1 MPAEKRLAARN
12 RISFD
17 VRLMSS
23 PESSAAPNA
32 NSPWRWPLLL
42 ALFALALIIFT
53 RHDDY
58 PFYYHPD
65 EFGKCKQVV
74 DGTRSFN
81 FHHPLLLLNV
91 ASPLKKLAGKG
102 PDASKPAQLQKA
114 VIAGRRASALFAAI
128 TVVALAIA
136 GYLLGGPGGAFAAGI
151 ATLLHPLLF
160 EHAHIFKEDAA
171 LTMGL
176 ALTCMAAALFRKSPD
191 CRRRTALLG
200 VAVGLAVSGKYIGLA
215 ALIVALPVVCF
226 APGERR
232 ARRIAI
238 FAAAFAITF
247 ILANRQMFTHLGE
260 WRESFGHEFG
270 MSVSGSRGLAAQN
283 PVAQYLEWF
292 RQTVPTVAIVFL
304 ALNVLSL
311 ATTARRRSLADW
323 LIFLF
328 PIAFTGL
335 LMLSP
340 RVSDRYF
347 LPAAVLFN
355 FNALVGVGVS
365 AEWFT
370 RAFGKFRFAGQI
382 AFAAI
387 ALGIGWWG
395 QFQLFGKTY
404 AQFQTDDR
412 RELETWMDA
421 NLPAGSKVVQDY
433 AIHLPDPD
441 DHKQEGM
448 KRPFKHEVRGHE
460 FVPELGTLDDI
471 RAQGVRY
478 VATTPKKS
486 QRYTSGGMIPSDDAK
501 AEFERRKTFYGALP
515 QQAKLVWQRGM
526 SEIDTLH
533 PGIELYDLGQKP

>member
-1 MPAEKRLAARN
+1 
-12 RISFD
+12 
-17 VRLMSS
+17 MSS
-23 PESSAAPNA
+23 LEASAAPPPH
-32 NSPWRWPLLL
+32 SRWRWPLLL
-42 ALFALALIIFT
+42 ALFAVVLTIFT
-53 RHDDY
+53 RHNDY

-102 PDASKPAQLQKA
+102 SDTTKPAQLQKA
-114 VIAGRRASALFAAI
+114 VVAGRRASALFAAI
-128 TVVALAIA
+128 TVVALAVA
-136 GYLLGGPGGAFAAGI
+136 GYLLGGPAGAFAAGI

-176 ALTCMAAALFRKSPD
+176 ALTCMAAALLWKKPE
-191 CRRRTALLG
+191 CGRRAALLG

-215 ALIVALPVVCF
+215 ALIVALPVIVF
-226 APGERR
+226 APGDRR
-232 ARRIAI
+232 ARRFGI
-238 FAAAFAITF
+238 FAAAFALLF
-247 ILANRQMFTHLGE
+247 IVANRQMFTHLAE
-260 WRESFGHEFG
+260 WRASFGHELG
-270 MSVSGSRGLAAQN
+270 MSVSGSRGLAAQS

-304 ALNVLSL
+304 ALNALSL

-328 PIAFTGL
+328 PFAFTGL

-387 ALGIGWWG
+387 ALGLGWWG
-395 QFQLFGKTY
+395 QFQLFGKMY

-412 RELETWMDA
+412 RELEAWMDA
-421 NLPAGSKVVQDY
+421 NLPPGSKIVQDY
-433 AIHLPDPD
+433 AIHLPDAD

-460 FVPELGTLDDI
+460 FVPDLGTLDEL

-486 QRYTSGGMIPSDDAK
+486 QRYTSGAMIPTEEARE
-501 AEFERRKTFYGALP
+501 EFERRKTFYSALP
-515 QQAKLVWQRGM
+515 QQAKRVWQRGM

-533 PGIELYDLGQKP
+533 PGIELYQISD

>member
-1 MPAEKRLAARN
+1 
-12 RISFD
+12 
-17 VRLMSS
+17 MSS
-23 PESSAAPNA
+23 PETSAASTA
-32 NSPWRWPLLL
+32 NSRWRWPLLL
-42 ALFALALIIFT
+42 GLFVLALGIFT
-53 RHDDY
+53 RHNDY

-102 PDASKPAQLQKA
+102 PDTSKPAQLQKA
-114 VIAGRRASALFAAI
+114 VVAGRRASALFAAV
-128 TVVALAIA
+128 TVAALAVA
-136 GYLLGGPGGAFAAGI
+136 GYLLGGSGGAFGAGI
-151 ATLLHPLLF
+151 VMLLFPPLF

-171 LTMGL
+171 VVMGL
-176 ALTCMAAALFRKSPD
+176 ALTCMAAALFWIEPE
-191 CRRRTALLG
+191 CRRRAGLLG
-200 VAVGLAVSGKYIGLA
+200 VAVGLAVSGKYIGLT
-215 ALIVALPVVCF
+215 ALAIALPVILF

-232 ARRIAI
+232 MRRIGI
-238 FAAAFAITF
+238 FAAAIAITF
-247 ILANRQMFTHLGE
+247 IVANRQMFTHLGE
-260 WRESFGHEFG
+260 WLESFNREFG
-270 MSVSGSRGLAAQN
+270 MSVSGSRGLATQS
-283 PVAQYLEWF
+283 PVAQYLNWF
-292 RQTVPTVAIVFL
+292 HLTVPTAAIVFL
-304 ALNVLSL
+304 ALNALNLV
-311 ATTARRRSLADW
+311 TTARRRSLADW

-328 PIAFTGL
+328 PFAFTAM

-387 ALGIGWWG
+387 ALSIGWWG

-412 RELETWMDA
+412 RELEAWMEA
-421 NLPAGSKVVQDY
+421 NLPPGSKVVQDY
-433 AIHLPDPD
+433 AIHLPDAD

-448 KRPFKHEVRGHE
+448 KRAFKHQVRGHE
-460 FVPELGTLDDI
+460 FVPDLGTLDEL
-471 RAQGVRY
+471 RAQGVGY

-486 QRYTSGGMIPSDDAK
+486 QRYTSGAMIPRDEVK
-501 AEFERRKTFYGALP
+501 EEFERRKAFYTALP
-515 QQAKLVWQRGM
+515 QQAKLLWKRGIA
-526 SEIDTLH
+526 EIDTLH